1 MRSEVK
7 VLPKK
12 KFQKSVNSIQRQI
25 EIHYQKIEDE
35 KNKPGPDQNLI
46 YYWEKEIAGLK
57 KSLARAE
64 KRLRRGQ

>member
-1 MRSEVK
+1 MS
-7 VLPKK
+7 KK
-12 KFQKSVNSIQRQI
+12 KFQKSVDSIQRQVD
-25 EIHYQKIEDE
+25 IHYQKIEDE
-35 KNKPGPDQNLI
+35 KAKPGPDQNLI